1 VEEIGE
7 FVSSI
12 EVTLNPGDVVVFY
25 TDGITEA
32 MDVDKQLYG
41 LERLIEVIVQ
51 NREYSAEEIKERA
64 IQDVME
70 YIGKQKIFDDIT
82 LVVLKQR

>member
-1 VEEIGE
+1 
-7 FVSSI
+7 
-12 EVTLNPGDVVVFY
+12 
-25 TDGITEA
+25 

-51 NREYSAEEIKERA
+51 NREYSAEEIKERV